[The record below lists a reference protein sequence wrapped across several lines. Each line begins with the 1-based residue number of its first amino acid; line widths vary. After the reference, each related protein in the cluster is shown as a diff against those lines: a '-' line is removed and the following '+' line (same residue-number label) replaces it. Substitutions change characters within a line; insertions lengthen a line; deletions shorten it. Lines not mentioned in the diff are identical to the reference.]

1 MKKTSY
7 LLPHSFQRIG
17 WALLIALPIL
27 LILILWIFN
36 GLKLIPQSYSQFGTL
51 VLYIV
56 AALSALFVGLSE
68 EKQEDE
74 FIQTLRLR
82 SVANTAWICFIL
94 MIVSAMVV
102 DVFQAFRIQGGSGIL
117 YSYRMFNSLIFAF
130 FLYIVIFRFRLF
142 KYRKEAGRQE
152 E

>member
-1 MKKTSY
+1 MDRKHY

-17 WALLIALPIL
+17 WALLIAFSIL
-27 LILILWIFN
+27 FGLVLWSIN
-36 GLKLIPQSYSQFGTL
+36 GAELIPQKYQPNVAL
-51 VLYIV
+51 LLYIV

-82 SVANTAWICFIL
+82 SVANTAWICFTLMMGSIL
-94 MIVSAMVV
+94 LWNLFSVFKAPWTTTLYEVS
-102 DVFQAFRIQGGSGIL
+102 
-117 YSYRMFNSLIFAF
+117 RMFNSLILAF
-130 FLYIVIFRFRLF
+130 FIYIVIFRFRLF
-142 KYRKEAGRQE
+142 KYRKESGHE

>member
-1 MKKTSY
+1 MNKTSY

-17 WALLIALPIL
+17 WALLIALPVLFGLML
-27 LILILWIFN
+27 LLFN
-36 GLKLIPQSYSQFGTL
+36 GLKLIPQHYSQFGSL

-56 AALSALFVGLSE
+56 MALSALFIGLSE

-82 SVANTAWICFIL
+82 SIANTAWICFIL
-94 MIVSAMVV
+94 IIVSAMDV
-102 DVFQAFRIQGGSGIL
+102 DICEAFGIPGRERFWMQ
-117 YSYRMFNSLIFAF
+117 YARRDTIFAF
-130 FLYIVIFRFRLF
+130 FLYIVIFRYRLY
-142 KYRKEAGRQE
+142 KYRKEASHE

>member
-1 MKKTSY
+1 MNKISY

-17 WALLIALPIL
+17 WALLISLPVL
-27 LILILWIFN
+27 LGLMLWTFN
-36 GLKLIPQSYSQFGTL
+36 GLELIPQSYSQFGTL

-82 SVANTAWICFIL
+82 SIANTAWIIFIL
-94 MIVSAMVV
+94 IIVSAMDV
-102 DVFQAFRIQGGSGIL
+102 DICDAFGIPGREKFWMRYARL
-117 YSYRMFNSLIFAF
+117 DTIFAF
-130 FLYIVIFRFRLF
+130 FLYIVIFRFRLY
-142 KYRKEAGRQE
+142 KNRKEASHE

>member
-1 MKKTSY
+1 MNNNRY

-17 WALLIALPIL
+17 WALLISLPF
-27 LILILWIFN
+27 LIGLVLWSFN
-36 GLKLIPQSYSQFGTL
+36 KAELIPQTYSQYGTL

-82 SVANTAWICFIL
+82 SVANTAWICFTL
-94 MIVSAMVV
+94 MIVSMLVV
-102 DVFQAFRIQGGSGIL
+102 DFCQVFRLPWTISSHEVFS
-117 YSYRMFNSLIFAF
+117 MFNSLIFAF
-130 FLYIVIFRFRLF
+130 FVYIVIFRFRLF
-142 KYRKEAGRQE
+142 KYNKEASHE

>member
-1 MKKTSY
+1 MNKISY

-17 WALLIALPIL
+17 WALLISLPVL
-27 LILILWIFN
+27 LGLMLWTFN
-36 GLKLIPQSYSQFGTL
+36 GLELIPQSYSQFGTL

-94 MIVSAMVV
+94 MIISALIV
-102 DVFQAFRIQGGSGIL
+102 DVFVAFRIQGGDPFL
-117 YSYRMFNSLIFAF
+117 YSHKIVNSLIFAF
-130 FLYIVIFRFRLF
+130 FVYIVIFRFRLY
-142 KYRKEAGRQE
+142 KYRKEADHE

>member
-1 MKKTSY
+1 MNKTSY

-17 WALLIALPIL
+17 WALLISLPVL
-27 LILILWIFN
+27 LGLMLLTFN
-36 GLKLIPQSYSQFGTL
+36 GLELIPQSYSQFGTL

-74 FIQTLRLR
+74 FIQMLRMR

-94 MIVSAMVV
+94 TIVSALIV
-102 DVFQAFRIQGGSGIL
+102 DVFVAFRIQGGDPFL
-117 YSYRMFNSLIFAF
+117 YSHKIVNSLIFAF
-130 FLYIVIFRFRLF
+130 FVYIAIFRFRLY
-142 KYRKEAGRQE
+142 KYRKEASHE

>member
-1 MKKTSY
+1 MNKTSY

-17 WALLIALPIL
+17 WALLISLPVL
-27 LILILWIFN
+27 LGLMLWTFN

-82 SVANTAWICFIL
+82 SVANTAWLCFIL
-94 MIVSAMVV
+94 TIVSFLVGEF
-102 DVFQAFRIQGGSGIL
+102 FQAFRLPGSKKFWYNYQMFSNIL
-117 YSYRMFNSLIFAF
+117 FAF
-130 FLYIVIFRFRLF
+130 FLYIVIFRFRLY
-142 KYRKEAGRQE
+142 KYRKEASHE

>member
-1 MKKTSY
+1 MNKTSY
-7 LLPHSFQRIG
+7 LLPHPFQRIG
-17 WALLIALPIL
+17 WALLITLPIL
-27 LILILWIFN
+27 LGLILWVFN
-36 GLKLIPQSYSQFGTL
+36 GLELIPQSYSQFGTL

-94 MIVSAMVV
+94 MIVSAIVV
-102 DVFQAFRIQGGSGIL
+102 DICQAFRVSWMTSPFAF
-117 YSYRMFNSLIFAF
+117 YKMFNSLIFAF
-130 FLYIVIFRFRLF
+130 FLYIVIFRFRLY
-142 KYRKEAGRQE
+142 KYRKEATRQE
-152 E
+152 

>member
-17 WALLIALPIL
+17 WALLISLPVL
-27 LILILWIFN
+27 LGLMIWTFN
-36 GLKLIPQSYSQFGTL
+36 GLQLIPQRYSQFGTL

-74 FIQTLRLR
+74 FIHTLRLR

-94 MIVSAMVV
+94 MIISAIVV
-102 DVFQAFRIQGGSGIL
+102 DVCQAFRGPWMTTPFQV
-117 YSYRMFNSLIFAF
+117 YKMFNSLIFAF

-142 KYRKEAGRQE
+142 KYRKEASHE